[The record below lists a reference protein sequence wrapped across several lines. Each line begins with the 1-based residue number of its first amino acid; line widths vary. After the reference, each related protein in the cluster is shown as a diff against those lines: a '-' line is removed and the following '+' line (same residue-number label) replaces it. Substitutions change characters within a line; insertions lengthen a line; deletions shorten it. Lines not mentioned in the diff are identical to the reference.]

1 MRKIVKMLFLISGL
15 LTIVSIMVSAQTVP
29 SGPDKPR
36 TVITTDGEVDD
47 VDSFIRMLLYSNE
60 FEVEGL
66 VYSSSQWHYAG
77 DGQGTLF
84 TSEMPNTAE
93 RYGER
98 AELRWPGTDWME
110 KYIELYGQVYGN
122 LKKHAEGYP
131 TPDYLKS
138 VIRVGNIE
146 FEGEMEKETE
156 GSEFIKEILMDDEP
170 RPVYLQIWGG
180 TNTVARAL
188 KSIEEEYKGT
198 PQWDSVYKKISD
210 KAIIYTV
217 LDQDATY
224 RKYIEPN
231 WPKIR
236 VFYNSDQFWSFAYL
250 WPKVVPEELQ
260 TYLSGEWFAENIK
273 FDHGPLLKAYYL
285 WGDEQQLPGDPE
297 HTHGKMEE
305 AEKYGRS
312 KYDFISEGD
321 SPAFFF
327 LLDVGLRSME
337 DPAYGGWG
345 GRMVQSENNP
355 RRWEDGR
362 EVADYNPYTDTMDT
376 AFPQTRWIKAL
387 QNDFAARAD
396 WCVMSY
402 EEANH
407 PPMPKLVTPENLKVK
422 PGEKVQLKGEGNDP
436 DGDRLGFRWW
446 PYAEAGTYDGKI
458 EIKGAEKKSASFNV
472 PVDAKDGDTIHII
485 LEVTDNDTPALTRYR
500 RVIATVNQP

>member
-1 MRKIVKMLFLISGL
+1 MLFFISAL
-15 LTIVSIMVSAQTVP
+15 LTLTTPMGSAQTAQ
-29 SGPDKPR
+29 SGPDKSR
-36 TVITTDGEVDD
+36 TVITTDGELDD

-60 FEVEGL
+60 FKIEGL

-98 AELRWPGTDWME
+98 TDLRWPGTDWME
-110 KYIELYGQVYGN
+110 KYIDLYAQVYGN
-122 LKKHAEGYP
+122 LKEHAKAYP
-131 TPDYLKS
+131 TPEYLKS

-156 GSEFIKEILMDDEP
+156 GSDFIKEILMDDEP
-170 RPVYLQIWGG
+170 GPIYLQIWGG

-188 KSIEEEYKGT
+188 KSIEKEYKGT
-198 PQWDSVYKKISD
+198 PGWDSIYQKISD

-231 WPKIR
+231 WPR
-236 VFYNSDQFWSFAYL
+236 VKVLYNSDQFWSFAYL
-250 WPKVVPEELQ
+250 WPRVVPKELQ
-260 TYLSGEWFAENIK
+260 TFLSGEWFAENIK
-273 FDHGPLLKAYYL
+273 FNHGPLLEAYYL

-297 HTHGKMEE
+297 HTHGQMDE
-305 AEKYGRS
+305 AKKYGRS

-337 DPAYGGWG
+337 DPSYGGWG
-345 GRMVQSENNP
+345 GRMVQSDKNP
-355 RRWEDGR
+355 RRWEDGKN
-362 EVADYNPYTDTMDT
+362 VTDLNPYTDSLDT
-376 AFPQTRWIKAL
+376 AYPQTRWIKAL

-407 PPMPKLVTPENLKVK
+407 PPVPQLLTFENLKVRSA
-422 PGEKVQLKGEGNDP
+422 EKVQLKGTAVDP
-436 DGDRLGFRWW
+436 DGDKLSFRWW
-446 PYAEAGTYDGKI
+446 QYAEAGTYDRKI
-458 EIKGAEKKSASFNV
+458 EIEDADKQKASFKV
-472 PVDAKDGDTIHII
+472 PEDVKDGDTIHII
-485 LEVTDNDTPALTRYR
+485 LEVTDAGIPALIRYQ
-500 RVIATVNQP
+500 RVIATVNVP